1 MLSSVDRMESPKS
14 YKTISGCPRFHLQ
27 IGIRQ
32 FCQFCHVW
40 WMWESRM
47 KEGTN
52 KLASLVSSFNF
63 GSLEMPIEKYMQLA
77 WEEIIDGKYNIV
89 EILDLTW
96 GREIHLG
103 LDGMKSEWSR
113 MCGWPTKHWKS
124 SFLKPLSM
132 LNYHQILQW
141 SILWGFKS

>member
-1 MLSSVDRMESPKS
+1 
-14 YKTISGCPRFHLQ
+14 
-27 IGIRQ
+27 
-32 FCQFCHVW
+32 
-40 WMWESRM
+40 M

-103 LDGMKSEWSR
+103 LDGMKSKWSR
-113 MCGWPTKHWKS
+113 MCGWPTKHW
-124 SFLKPLSM
+124 
-132 LNYHQILQW
+132 
-141 SILWGFKS
+141 